1 MEVGTPTRDSSGLAD
16 LAAEGAAGVPSSVS
30 TADGQGDE
38 EMKEDDDMCRYC
50 FGGRDDG
57 PLISPC
63 LCAGGQKVSSL
74 NTPVLASNPIY
85 IMNRRT
91 HTLYAVQSSPEP
103 GTPSVTMATSLLTR
117 ATIYSTPRTQHAQ
130 YVHLD
135 CLRRWQRMV
144 LVSQPTHPMFYED
157 DIRHHKCNVCM
168 GEFTC
173 PPPTRAELME
183 SFTG

>member
-1 MEVGTPTRDSSGLAD
+1 MEVGTPTQDSLGLAD
-16 LAAEGAAGVPSSVS
+16 AAA
-30 TADGQGDE
+30 DE

-74 NTPVLASNPIY
+74 STPVLASKPRFIY
-85 IMNRRT
+85 
-91 HTLYAVQSSPEP
+91 LLAS
-103 GTPSVTMATSLLTR
+103 TPSVTMATSLLTR
-117 ATIYSTPRTQHAQ
+117 ATIYPTPRTQHAQ

-157 DIRHHKCNVCM
+157 DVRHHKCNVCL